1 MGEFEEIMKTAID
14 ALAKGETVALTTV
27 VRVRGSAPRH
37 SGAKMLVWR
46 DGRTQGTIGGAALER
61 RVIADAMDALKAGKP
76 RYETYLFST
85 RPEDKQES
93 VGLCGG
99 EVDIYIDIIKPDPT
113 LMIIG
118 AGHIAIPLARMGA
131 LLGMKIVVVDD
142 RPDYASKE
150 RFPEADEIFLLQYD
164 EQTEELSS
172 IEASIDPSTYVVVAT
187 WGYDQPALAQI
198 LKKDPAYVALVASPV
213 KARTIFEGLKNE
225 GIPDEKLAAVRTPAG
240 LDIGAE
246 TPAEIALSILAE
258 IVAFSRSRTGRP
270 LSEVKGS
277 LLKKLFSTSLD
288 K

>member
-1 MGEFEEIMKTAID
+1 MGEFEEIMETAID
-14 ALAKGETVALTTV
+14 ALSKGETVALTSV

-37 SGAKMLVWR
+37 SGARMLVWR

-99 EVDIYIDIIKPDPT
+99 EVDIYIDIIRPDPT

-118 AGHIAIPLARMGA
+118 AGHIAIPLARMA
-131 LLGMKIVVVDD
+131 DLLDMRIVVVDD
-142 RPDYASKE
+142 RPDYANKE
-150 RFPEADEIFLLQYD
+150 RFPEADEIFLLHYD
-164 EQTEELSS
+164 EQSEELSS

-198 LKKDPAYVALVASPV
+198 LKKDPAYLALVASPV
-213 KARTIFEGLKNE
+213 KARTIFEGLRRE
-225 GIPDEKLAAVRTPAG
+225 GIPDEKLAEVRTPAG

-277 LLKKLFSTSLD
+277 SLRP
-288 K
+288 